1 MISFICPE
9 AIYYRYPGNGQIALT
24 LDVGFFCYSRNA
36 ADVSFVFNVAYGKQT
51 DFIKTWKLYDRW
63 CGKSLKTKNKD
74 AVTAQ

>member
-24 LDVGFFCYSRNA
+24 LDVGFFCYNRNA

-51 DFIKTWKLYDRW
+51 DFIKT
-63 CGKSLKTKNKD
+63 
-74 AVTAQ
+74 